1 MPEHET
7 DHPEYESDE
16 RENEAGERD
25 EYETDELEPETE
37 ERLPDGVPYMEPE
50 PEEEP
55 EAEAEAELAEDEF
68 EPETEPEAET
78 ELEAETITVTAT
90 ATAPAPGPRPKY
102 SAEIS
107 RDNPSFFLFLVDQ
120 SSSMADDFR
129 AGDATQPKASG
140 VADGINRWM
149 QELSIKCAKAE
160 GVRDYY
166 NVGVIGYGN
175 TVSPAFVGTIAGRD
189 LVPISEIAENPA
201 RLEQRTKKVPDGAG
215 GIIEQTVR
223 VPVWLDPVANGA
235 TPMCRAAS
243 EAYRILE
250 EWLDEHP
257 DCFPPI
263 VIHITDGEA
272 TDGMPLE
279 RIRALTNMQSTDGN
293 VLLFNIH
300 LSGHADAD
308 PISFPDSP
316 DVLPDDYSKM
326 LYETASSLTPMM
338 AALARE
344 HGFKVT
350 DQSKAFVLNA
360 DLVLLVQAIDIGTR
374 PSNLR

>member
-7 DHPEYESDE
+7 DYPEYESDE
-16 RENEAGERD
+16 REHETEHT
-25 EYETDELEPETE
+25 EYETDEYEAGAVDEGAEAEAEAEAEE
-37 ERLPDGVPYMEPE
+37 ERLPDGVPYLGPQ
-50 PEEEP
+50 EEP
-55 EAEAEAELAEDEF
+55 EAEPETEEQAEAE
-68 EPETEPEAET
+68 TV
-78 ELEAETITVTAT
+78 TVTAT

-107 RDNPSFFLFLVDQ
+107 RDNPSCFLFLVDQ
-120 SSSMADDFR
+120 SSSMGDDFR

-166 NVGVIGYGN
+166 HVGVIGYGN
-175 TVSPAFVGTIAGRD
+175 TVAPAFVGPIAGRD

-201 RLEQRTKKVPDGAG
+201 RLEQRNKKVPDGAG
-215 GIIEQTVR
+215 GIIEQSVR

-300 LSGHADAD
+300 LSGHTDAE
-308 PISFPDSP
+308 PISFPASP

-326 LYETASSLTPMM
+326 LYETASPLTPMM

-344 HGFKVT
+344 HGFDVT